1 MSYDYKITDLKFRI
15 NNLVPQEI
23 CQKLI
28 KTFEKYPE
36 FHKNEKSYK
45 YQTDE
50 YELDNFSC
58 FNLSTTSINNPNED
72 ILEALKICKTYIY
85 IIISNYVLHIKKD
98 ICPIFR
104 DFHISRTDNIRILKY
119 DVGQLI
125 KDHSDIGSNIRASC
139 TLNLNENYEGGDFR
153 FFNGKLKEKFK
164 TGDAM
169 IFPAEPIWIHGTE
182 PITKGARYSVN
193 CFLQ

>member
-1 MSYDYKITDLKFRI
+1 MMTSGTKLMHKMLVCKFYFQME
-15 NNLVPQEI
+15 N
-23 CQKLI
+23 
-28 KTFEKYPE
+28 
-36 FHKNEKSYK
+36 
-45 YQTDE
+45 
-50 YELDNFSC
+50 
-58 FNLSTTSINNPNED
+58 
-72 ILEALKICKTYIY
+72 
-85 IIISNYVLHIKKD
+85 
-98 ICPIFR
+98 
-104 DFHISRTDNIRILKY
+104 
-119 DVGQLI
+119 
-125 KDHSDIGSNIRASC
+125 NIRASC